1 MELNGRPN
9 TIDDYLSTL
18 PSDYMQW
25 YTFDNKEATYANL
38 KLLDKVHD
46 SVNDKMIDNP
56 KSLPSESDCT
66 NGLKAMQDAWDLEH
80 TGYKK
85 SRKKEY
91 KSVVDQ
97 LDQLY
102 HDMTA
107 GKLDTTGEWYK
118 SIKAVKDKHAKG

>member
-1 MELNGRPN
+1 MEISGRPN

-85 SRKKEY
+85 SRKTKGKVY
-91 KSVVDQ
+91 KPRLPASGGAQ
-97 LDQLY
+97 IKRFWSRLDLGPSQ
-102 HDMTA
+102 T
-107 GKLDTTGEWYK
+107 
-118 SIKAVKDKHAKG
+118 